1 MPERGD
7 MVRHFEQELDQLKSK
22 LLEMSLLVTTA
33 IHRSIE
39 AVIERD
45 SHLAEEVLKNEEK
58 VNAMEIEI
66 DDLAIQLLALQHPL
80 AVDLRLTAAAL
91 KINNDLERMGDLA
104 VNIALRAIDL
114 VGKPAIKPMVDIPHI
129 AALVESMVRKALD
142 SFVARDVELARS
154 VLASDDVVD
163 DLRNMSFREL
173 ISFMEKSP
181 QNIPQAVNLLSVIR
195 NLERIADHS
204 TNIAEDV
211 LFYVK
216 GIDVRHHAEARE

>member
-1 MPERGD
+1 MT
-7 MVRHFEQELDQLKSK
+7 RHFEEELDQLKSK

-45 SHLAEEVLKNEEK
+45 SHLAEEVLKNEEQ

-80 AVDLRLTAAAL
+80 AADLRLTAAAL
-91 KINNDLERMGDLA
+91 KINNDLERMGDHA
-104 VNIALRAIDL
+104 VNIAERAIDL
-114 VGKPAIKPMVDIPHI
+114 VRKPSINPMIDIPHI
-129 AALVESMVRKALD
+129 AALVESMVHKSLD
-142 SFVARDVELARS
+142 SFVTRDIDLARN
-154 VLASDDVVD
+154 VLVSDDVVD
-163 DLRNMSFREL
+163 DLRNAFLHEL
-173 ISFMEKSP
+173 IRFMEKSP
-181 QNIPQAVNLLSVIR
+181 ENIPQAVNLMSVIR

-216 GIDVRHHAEARE
+216 GIDVRHHAEFR